1 MKWLMVSI
9 FRLPNDSNM
18 DKFFEEMTFSLG
30 ITLKKQDNCIIAGDF
45 NIYMDEPDSPTLAPL
60 NNFCD
65 IFDLASMT
73 HKKFCFSK
81 NHSSKIDLTLSH
93 KPGSFQLSCPTDTG
107 LMS

>member
-9 FRLPNDSNM
+9 FRLASDLNM
-18 DKFFEEMTFSLG
+18 DKCFEKMTFSLG
-30 ITLKKQDNCIIAGDF
+30 ITLKKQDNCIIVGDF

-60 NNFCD
+60 NNFYD
-65 IFDLASMT
+65 TFDLANMT
-73 HKKFCFSK
+73 HEKSCFSK

-93 KPGSFQLSCPTDTG
+93 KPDSFQLSCPTETG